1 MKGRGNSFLF
11 SFTKNTKHKCF
22 KKEKEIYGGDDEY
35 IFGFGDGF
43 DLLICDNCN
52 VNKISYCNLG
62 KAYELIEGMKWDT
75 KEAREYLGGAK

>member
-1 MKGRGNSFLF
+1 MIGLKEEEIVFYFLLQKIRNINVLKKRKKYMEVMMSIF
-11 SFTKNTKHKCF
+11 SDL
-22 KKEKEIYGGDDEY
+22 EMDLIYWY
-35 IFGFGDGF
+35 
-43 DLLICDNCN
+43 